1 MLAHK
6 ISAAIITFNEEK
18 NITRTLEKLSWC
30 NEIVVVDSFSEDKTL
45 EICARFGA
53 KVFYKEFNGYG
64 EQKNFLVEKCNNDW
78 ILSVDADEV
87 LSDELI
93 EEIKTEFRKD
103 LLPYNAYF
111 LNRRHVYLGKIFKY
125 GYLKN
130 TPILRLFNK
139 QTANFTNKK
148 VHETLEYK
156 GKRGRFKNVFYH
168 YTANTIQQINLK
180 KNRYATLVSEEYFKK
195 KRRVNLF
202 LLFFKYPFAFLKEYF
217 IRGNILNGY
226 EGYVW
231 STYIAEYTMLKYLKL
246 REKNKNIRF

>member
-18 NITRTLEKLSWC
+18 NIKRTLEKLSWC

-53 KVFYKEFNGYG
+53 KIFYKEFNGYG
-64 EQKNFLVEKCNNDW
+64 EQKNFLVEKCKNEW

-111 LNRRHVYLGKIFKY
+111 LNRRHLLG
-125 GYLKN
+125 
-130 TPILRLFNK
+130 P
-139 QTANFTNKK
+139 
-148 VHETLEYK
+148 
-156 GKRGRFKNVFYH
+156 
-168 YTANTIQQINLK
+168 
-180 KNRYATLVSEEYFKK
+180 
-195 KRRVNLF
+195 
-202 LLFFKYPFAFLKEYF
+202 FFV
-217 IRGNILNGY
+217 R
-226 EGYVW
+226 
-231 STYIAEYTMLKYLKL
+231 
-246 REKNKNIRF
+246 